1 MVTSERKTSRTS
13 PNAMNTQTGGDE
25 GQSKGQMQCIG
36 LKGCNGGER
45 QRGHVGSGTP
55 SSTSASPW
63 TGGGWIHFGW
73 SSGQRGPTEQLFP
86 AVPLNQAG
94 GQPRPARLASPAPCP
109 TNTQQTTDSG
119 VVLWLARLGPN
130 HPQRKSK
137 NDVTISKHKVR
148 MRSYVNSEHC
158 CPTSLG
164 WPLQSTQ
171 QTQRAAQLG
180 RPICV

>member
-1 MVTSERKTSRTS
+1 MDFNPFHPLHPAKPKAIKPKVLASLVTSERKTSRTS

-45 QRGHVGSGTP
+45 QRGHVGSRTP
-55 SSTSASPW
+55 SSPSASPW

-119 VVLWLARLGPN
+119 VVLWLARLRP
-130 HPQRKSK
+130 R
-137 NDVTISKHKVR
+137 
-148 MRSYVNSEHC
+148 
-158 CPTSLG
+158 
-164 WPLQSTQ
+164 LQP
-171 QTQRAAQLG
+171 
-180 RPICV
+180 PIEEIQK